1 MKISWRTWCCFL
13 LSLSTIFLEISLMKP
28 ADSPIPLLK
37 VILYSLS
44 WVILTVVA
52 KCLLFFS
59 PPPTDEMEFAT
70 LWCRSIKF
78 SVKHWS
84 VSLRD
89 FPQPMIDITNMHVW
103 GRLIGAER
111 EGTKRGTCCVLKFYG
126 GMGGHELK
134 CVVLPCRMGWQLC
147 TYSHLMESY
156 PAEWGDNFVH
166 AVTWWSLTL

>member
-1 MKISWRTWCCFL
+1 MKDMTLFHAFSFNYFRRNIAHKTSRLTHTIAEGNSLFIVMDHFDSGCKVSACF
-13 LSLSTIFLEISLMKP
+13 S
-28 ADSPIPLLK
+28 
-37 VILYSLS
+37 
-44 WVILTVVA
+44 
-52 KCLLFFS
+52 S

-111 EGTKRGTCCVLKFYG
+111 EGTKRGTCCVLKFYR
-126 GMGGHELK
+126 GMGGHELE
-134 CVVLPCRMGWQLC
+134 CDGVTTLYMQSLDGVLPCRMG
-147 TYSHLMESY
+147 
-156 PAEWGDNFVH
+156 
-166 AVTWWSLTL
+166 